1 MYRPRSWIQ
10 RSVFAPAA
18 VGSAALTVL
27 LAVPCVIG
35 CKPNAVVPP
44 TATDSPPAAASPSVP
59 PAGATE
65 DVKAGVGV
73 GAQGRSLDGHSGLIV
88 TPAKTLFAAKEKI
101 VFEIAIPHALNLY
114 NAAEGNYPR
123 SHDEFMERVV
133 RANNIVLPKL
143 PEGNS
148 YVYDPE
154 TYELMV
160 RRPVAAA
167 NGTK

>member
-1 MYRPRSWIQ
+1 MHRAAT
-10 RSVFAPAA
+10 FAMVLAVLLTA
-18 VGSAALTVL
+18 VGCSPK
-27 LAVPCVIG
+27 AVAP
-35 CKPNAVVPP
+35 PNNPP
-44 TATDSPPAAASPSVP
+44 VSSPPERPIT
-59 PAGATE
+59 GATE

-73 GAQGRSLDGHSGLIV
+73 GAQGRSLDGHAGLIV
-88 TPAKTLFAAKEKI
+88 TPAKSLFAAKEKI
-101 VFEIAIPHALNLY
+101 VFEVAIPHALNLY

-154 TYELMV
+154 THELMV

-167 NGTK
+167 NEAK